1 MLNSLKAS
9 FFLFTYKI
17 SKSHLFFQVMQ
28 CGVETEIQFHYN
40 ATLDAFASPPTG
52 MTYHQFLSRN
62 KDRISNS
69 NNHNNLVMVPVSQSP
84 AGLQQSQQSTQAA
97 AQQVAASDPSL
108 ALSHQSSVSQAASL
122 TTSAANATS
131 DAFDAYIDTPRRRL
145 RFPPLPV
152 GQDLLS
158 EIEDPDSNSRPPLTG
173 VAAHLESLRNKQ
185 TRDNQRIIKELAQAK
200 GVNLSIDS
208 DMIEDLF
215 TSKQWNIQKYGLLSL
230 ALHGVIAVVDK
241 RLTLSPEHSVD
252 ETEVQTNDIIGSDLS
267 KENDTAKEK
276 Q

>member
-1 MLNSLKAS
+1 MLKKQLQNLNV
-9 FFLFTYKI
+9 TYKI
-17 SKSHLFFQVMQ
+17 SKSNLFSQVMQ

-40 ATLDAFASPPTG
+40 ASLDAFASPPSG
-52 MTYHQFLSRN
+52 MTYKFFLSRN
-62 KDRISNS
+62 RITNV
-69 NNHNNLVMVPVSQSP
+69 NNHNNLAIVPVSQPP

-97 AQQVAASDPSL
+97 AQHAAASDPSQ
-108 ALSHQSSVSQAASL
+108 ALSHQSSVAPAASS

-131 DAFDAYIDTPRRRL
+131 DAFDAFDTPRARL
-145 RFPPLPV
+145 RFPPLPI
-152 GQDLLS
+152 GRTLLP
-158 EIEDPDSNSRPPLTG
+158 EMEDSDINSRPPLTG
-173 VAAHLESLRNKQ
+173 AAARLESLRNKQ

-230 ALHGVIAVVDK
+230 ALHGVIAVIDR
-241 RLTLSPEHSVD
+241 RLVLSPEKSVD
-252 ETEVQTNDIIGSDLS
+252 EAEDQTDDIHESELS
-267 KENDTAKEK
+267 TENDAAKEK